1 MGRGRRDGVP
11 CPCLPSTCSSSWHD
25 AARDSDEVRTF
36 LGMDGRWSGMT
47 AASASSWSP
56 LAILFSRIAA
66 LEVEKRSWLWRGLH
80 EP

>member
-1 MGRGRRDGVP
+1 MGRGRRDGVRRAP
-11 CPCLPSTCSSSWHD
+11 ASRACSSSWHD

-36 LGMDGRWSGMT
+36 LGMDGRWSAMT

-66 LEVEKRSWLWRGLH
+66 LEVEKRTWLWRGVH